1 LEVTKTILSL
11 MLVVITILTTL
22 TTIEVYAVGDG
33 NGQKAET
40 ESSESLT
47 LEGLS
52 PQGESDLAISCSM
65 LPEQC

>member
-1 LEVTKTILSL
+1 LKITKTVLSL
-11 MLVVITILTTL
+11 MLIVITILTTL

-33 NGQKAET
+33 NTQKAET
-40 ESSESLT
+40 ISSESLT

-52 PQGESDLAISCSM
+52 PQGESDLAIACSV

>member
-1 LEVTKTILSL
+1 LEITKTVLSL
-11 MLVVITILTTL
+11 MLVVITMLTTL
-22 TTIEVYAVGDG
+22 TTIAAYAVGDG

-47 LEGLS
+47 LGGLS
-52 PQGESDLAISCSM
+52 PQGEDDLAIACSV